1 MVDLQRI
8 TMVYRAALMSRRTV
22 GSTGMRKV
30 VLLIVVGII
39 SITAGRADTVSKKTL
54 ALFSTEQVQRARHR
68 LAKEESARQAV
79 QDILQMAQQWAQFS
93 DEYLRETIPPPQVP
107 RAFNISF
114 SGCPVCGRETFKYGN
129 YGFET
134 PLERPWKVI
143 CPNCK
148 SEFPSNDF
156 GAFLK
161 SGMKDRSLLT
171 GDYPDDGWGWR
182 KPGEEKK
189 YWFVAYY
196 CHWHWLRHIIP
207 AVHNLSRTYLLTGDR
222 RYAHKAL
229 VMLCRIADYYPDMDH
244 NKQSRY
250 ATEFVPSYTGKI
262 VNAIW
267 ETGVATNLAEA
278 VDFVWDAIEEDT
290 ALQQAL
296 GMDADAIKG
305 HLYRNLL
312 MEFVKAIREYRISGN
327 YGMHQKTL
335 LTTAIVSQDPELLKW
350 SLDYLLNNTGDRYTH
365 EGLHF
370 ALTNLFFR
378 EGMGHESAPGYHF
391 IWNQEVARICDYLL
405 KAGVNLFEHPIVKR
419 LFYYPF
425 ELSVAGRFTP
435 TIGDSGSVDTSRI
448 DLPVWMAEIAYR
460 QYGDPLFYP
469 LLPKPQGGAERAYA
483 QFIDLFLPPLPE
495 PPSTRA
501 DLTPYERSRN
511 LGDYGLAILR
521 SGQGDDRRALTLY
534 YGWAGGGHGHYDR
547 LNIELF
553 GFGRKLLPD
562 LGYPQFAADDPEPP
576 GWTQHTVSHCTVM
589 IDAQRQYNFDRGSL
603 HRFAHTDWVQFA
615 DASAESVYPDKASL
629 YRRQTALIDLPG
641 GESFYVLDVFHVQGG
656 KRHDYSLHLPGA
668 EVVYLGI
675 DFPEP
680 RAGTLAGEDVPFSR
694 MYDDPQRANAS
705 SGFHGYM
712 GSGFAFL
719 THPQETSTDRP
730 WLASWR
736 QGDLRLRIH
745 WLPTRPMR
753 FIACNG
759 YPKGNLTNPPLKY
772 LIASTQA
779 EDAQPLRSAF
789 VTVIEASRATPLIR
803 SVRLLSP
810 SPADPDVVAV
820 EVSHRDGR
828 DVLWLSLSPER
839 RASLPDGIACQAAL
853 AVMRFDRAGVLQR
866 AFVSGGE
873 TSVDGQR
880 LHAPDISGTVQKVIP
895 EKHEVVVRLQGN
907 VNEQAL
913 RHRSVRFRAGAHQAD
928 YEIFGA
934 RREGGEWHL
943 WLGDYE
949 FLRGRARVGEVDE
962 SQKVVRT
969 PTVLALEAV
978 APVEGMSVS
987 DEARRVWWRLKSA
1000 RRSELTLHG
1009 EEPLAPLRQDADG
1022 DGRPIVLIW
1031 DFGVGDGVL
1040 IPGQAEYRR

>member
-1 MVDLQRI
+1 MP
-8 TMVYRAALMSRRTV
+8 
-22 GSTGMRKV
+22 
-30 VLLIVVGII
+30 
-39 SITAGRADTVSKKTL
+39 KKTL
-54 ALFSTEQVQRARHR
+54 ALFTPEQVQRARQR
-68 LAKEESARQAV
+68 LTNEEPARQAV
-79 QDILQMAQQWAQFS
+79 QDILQMAQQWAQFG
-93 DEYLRETIPPPQVP
+93 DEFLCETIPPPQVP

-134 PLERPWKVI
+134 PLEKPWKVI

-161 SGMKDRSLLT
+161 GGMQDRSLLT
-171 GDYPDDGWGWR
+171 GDYPDDGWGWK

-207 AVHNLSRTYLLTGDR
+207 AVHNLARAYLLTGDR

-278 VDFVWDAIEEDT
+278 VDFVWDAVEEDK
-290 ALQQAL
+290 ALQQSL
-296 GMDADAIKG
+296 GKDADAIKR
-305 HLYRNLL
+305 HLYHNLL
-312 MEFVKAIREYRISGN
+312 MEFVKGIKEYRISGN

-335 LTTAIVSQDPELLKW
+335 LTTAIVSQDPGLLKW

-365 EGLHF
+365 EGLNF

-405 KAGVNLFEHPIVKR
+405 KAGINLFGHPTVKR
-419 LFYYPF
+419 LFTYPF
-425 ELSVAGRFTP
+425 EMRMAGRFTP
-435 TIGDSGSVDTSRI
+435 TIGDSGSVEDSRI
-448 DLPVWMAEIAYR
+448 DLPAWMAEIAYR
-460 QYGDPLFYP
+460 EYQDPLFYP
-469 LLPKPQGGAERAYA
+469 LLPKPQGSAERAYT
-483 QFIDLFLPPLPE
+483 QFYDLFLPPLPL
-495 PPSTRA
+495 PPSAQA
-501 DLTPYERSRN
+501 DLSPYERSRN

-521 SGQGDDRRALTLY
+521 SGKGEYQRALTLY

-589 IDAQRQYNFDRGSL
+589 ADAQRQYNFNRGKL
-603 HRFAHTDWVQFA
+603 HRFAHTSWVQFA
-615 DASAESVYPDKASL
+615 DASAESVYPDKADL
-629 YRRQTALIDLPG
+629 YRRQTAMIDLPD
-641 GESFYVLDVFHVQGG
+641 GEAFYVVDVFHVQGG
-656 KRHDYSLHLPGA
+656 KQHDYSLHLPGA
-668 EVVYLGI
+668 DVVYRGI
-675 DFPEP
+675 HFPEP
-680 RAGTLAGEDVPFSR
+680 RLGTLAGEDVPFGK

-705 SGFHGYM
+705 SGFYGYM

-719 THPQETSTDRP
+719 TEPQEASTARP

-736 QGDLRLRIH
+736 QDDIRLRIH
-745 WLPTRPMR
+745 WLPTREMR

-759 YPKGNLTNPPLKY
+759 YPKGNRANPPLKY
-772 LIASTQA
+772 LIARTVA
-779 EDAQPLRSAF
+779 EDNQPLRSTF
-789 VTVIEASRATPLIR
+789 VTVVEASRSAPPVR
-803 SVRLLSP
+803 GVRLLSL
-810 SPADPDVVAV
+810 SPADPDTVAV
-820 EVSHRDGR
+820 EVSHRDGH
-828 DVLWLSLSPER
+828 DVILLSLAPDKDV
-839 RASLPDGIACQAAL
+839 SLPGGIVCRAAL
-853 AVMRFDRAGVLQR
+853 AVMRFDGEGVLRR
-866 AFVSGGE
+866 AFVSGG
-873 TSVDGQR
+873 TASVNGLELQ
-880 LHAPDISGTVQKVIP
+880 ASDITGTVQEVVP
-895 EKHEVVVRLQGN
+895 EKHEVLVRLQGD

-913 RHRSVRFRAGAHQAD
+913 RHRSIRFHAGAHRAD
-928 YEIFGA
+928 YEIFA
-934 RREGGEWHL
+934 LRREGREWRL
-943 WLGDYE
+943 RLGDYE
-949 FLRGRARVGEVDE
+949 FLRGRALVSEVDE
-962 SQKVVRT
+962 THRVVRT

-978 APVEGMSVS
+978 APVEGMTVS
-987 DEARRVWWRLKSA
+987 NEARNAWWRLKST
-1000 RRSELTLHG
+1000 RRG
-1009 EEPLAPLRQDADG
+1009 EMVLDGKSPLAPLKEDADG
-1022 DGRPIVLIW
+1022 DGHPIALIW
-1031 DFGVGDGVL
+1031 DFGMGDSVF
-1040 IPGQAEYRR
+1040 IPGQAEYTR

>member
-1 MVDLQRI
+1 MRELILVTLLCI
-8 TMVYRAALMSRRTV
+8 GITV
-22 GSTGMRKV
+22 GKADSMPKK
-30 VLLIVVGII
+30 
-39 SITAGRADTVSKKTL
+39 SI
-54 ALFSTEQVQRARHR
+54 ALFTPEQVQRARHR
-68 LAKEESARQAV
+68 LANEEPARQVV
-79 QDILQMAQQWAQFS
+79 QDILQMARQWAQFS

-171 GDYPDDGWGWR
+171 GDYPDDGWGWK

-207 AVHNLSRTYLLTGDR
+207 AVHNLARAYLLTGER

-278 VDFVWDAIEEDT
+278 VDYVWDAIDED
-290 ALQQAL
+290 AELQHSL
-296 GMDADAIKG
+296 GKDADAIRQ
-305 HLYRNLL
+305 HLYSNLL
-312 MEFVKAIREYRISGN
+312 MEFVKAIKEYRISGN

-350 SLDYLLNNTGDRYTH
+350 AVDYLLHNTGDRYTH
-365 EGLHF
+365 EGLQF

-391 IWNQEVARICDYLL
+391 LWNQEVARICTYLL
-405 KAGVNLFEHPIVKR
+405 RAGVNLFEHPVVRR

-425 ELSVAGRFTP
+425 EMSAAEGFTP
-435 TIGDSGSVDTSRI
+435 TIGDTGSVEVSRI
-448 DLPVWMAEIAYR
+448 DLPAWMAEIAYR
-460 QYGDPLFYP
+460 QYRDPLFTP
-469 LLPKPQGGAERAYA
+469 LIPKPQGNAERAYA
-483 QFIDLFLPPLPE
+483 QFDDLFQPAVSPLP
-495 PPSTRA
+495 STQP
-501 DLTPYERSRN
+501 DTSPYERSRL

-521 SGQGDDRRALTLY
+521 GGPRGNRRALTLY

-553 GFGRKLLPD
+553 AFGRKLLPD

-589 IDAQRQYNFDRGSL
+589 IDAQRQANFARGRL
-603 HRFAHTDWVQFA
+603 HRFASSPWVQFV
-615 DASAESVYPDKASL
+615 DACAESVYPDKASL
-629 YRRQTALIDLPG
+629 YRRQTAMVDLPNADT
-641 GESFYVLDVFHVQGG
+641 FYVVDVFHVQGG
-656 KRHDYSLHLPGA
+656 KQHDYSLHLPSA
-668 EVVYLGI
+668 EVVYKGI
-675 DFPEP
+675 AFPEP
-680 RAGTLAGEDVPFSR
+680 RPGTLAGEGVPFGK

-705 SGFHGYM
+705 SGFYGYA

-719 THPQETSTDRP
+719 TDPQEAYRDRP

-736 QGDLRLRIH
+736 QGDVRLRIY
-745 WLPTRPMR
+745 WLPTQPMR

-759 YPKGNLTNPPLKY
+759 YPKGNRANPPLKY
-772 LIASTQA
+772 LIAQTQA
-779 EDAQPLRSAF
+779 TETQPLRSTF
-789 VTVIEASRATPLIR
+789 VTVIEAAQRTPLIR
-803 SVRLLSP
+803 GVRLLP
-810 SPADPDVVAV
+810 SSSGGADTVAL
-820 EVSHRDGR
+820 EIDHRYGR
-828 DVLWLSLSPER
+828 DVVFLSLTPEKR
-839 RASLPDGIACQAAL
+839 VELPEGITCDAAF
-853 AVMRFDRAGVLQR
+853 AVIRFDDQGHVER

-873 TSVDGQR
+873 VARGRWR
-880 LHAPDISGTVQKVIP
+880 LQAHDLKGTVEAVLP
-895 EKHEVVVRLQGN
+895 DKHEVLVRLQGN
-907 VNEQAL
+907 AKVGDLLQRAIL
-913 RHRSVRFRAGAHQAD
+913 FRAEEHQAD

-934 RREGGEWHL
+934 HREGGRWRL
-943 WLGDYE
+943 WLGDYD
-949 FLRGRARVGEVDE
+949 FLRGKALVSEVDE
-962 SQKVVRT
+962 VPRRVRT
-969 PTVLALEAV
+969 PTVLALDAV
-978 APVEGMSVS
+978 APVRGMAVS
-987 DEARRVWWRLKSA
+987 NEARTAWWRLKTAHRGELELAGSA
-1000 RRSELTLHG
+1000 
-1009 EEPLAPLRQDADG
+1009 PLALLREDSDS
-1022 DGRPIVLIW
+1022 DGRAVLLIW
-1031 DFGVGDGVL
+1031 DFGTGDSVF
-1040 IPGQAEYRR
+1040 IPGQAEYVRQ

>member
-1 MVDLQRI
+1 MRVLSI
-8 TMVYRAALMSRRTV
+8 ILVTAVCLGVAV
-22 GSTGMRKV
+22 GK
-30 VLLIVVGII
+30 
-39 SITAGRADTVSKKTL
+39 ADTVPKKTI
-54 ALFSTEQVQRARHR
+54 ALFTPEQIQSARHR
-68 LAKEESARQAV
+68 LAHEEPARQAV
-79 QDILQMAQQWAQFS
+79 QDVLQMAQQWVQFS
-93 DEYLRETIPPPQVP
+93 DDYLRETIPPPQVP

-134 PLERPWKVI
+134 PLEKPWKVI

-171 GDYPDDGWGWR
+171 GDYPDDGWGWK

-196 CHWHWLRHIIP
+196 CHWHWMRHIIP
-207 AVHNLSRTYLLTGDR
+207 AVHNLARAYLLTGDS

-250 ATEFVPSYTGKI
+250 ATEFQPSYTGKI

-278 VDFVWDAIEEDT
+278 VDFVWDAIDNDT
-290 ALQQAL
+290 ELQRAL
-296 GMDADAIKG
+296 GKDAEAIRQ

-312 MEFVKAIREYRISGN
+312 MEFIKAIKEYRISGN

-350 SLDYLLNNTGDRYTH
+350 SVDYLLNNTGDRYTH
-365 EGLHF
+365 EGLQF
-370 ALTNLFFR
+370 ALVNLFFR

-405 KAGVNLFEHPIVKR
+405 RADVNLFGHPTVKR

-425 ELSVAGRFTP
+425 EMSAAKGFTP
-435 TIGDSGSVDTSRI
+435 TIGDSGGVDISRI
-448 DLPVWMAEIAYR
+448 DLPAWMAEIAYR

-469 LLPKPQGGAERAYA
+469 LLPKPQNNAGRAYT
-483 QFIDLFLPPLPE
+483 QFSDLFQPDFPPA
-495 PPSTRA
+495 PSAQPNTSR
-501 DLTPYERSRN
+501 YERSRL

-521 SGQGDDRRALTLY
+521 GGQGENQRALTLY

-553 GFGRKLLPD
+553 AFGKKLLPD

-589 IDAQRQYNFDRGSL
+589 VDAQRQANLARGRL
-603 HRFAHTDWVQFA
+603 HRFAQSAWVQFV

-629 YRRQTALIDLPG
+629 YRRQTAMIDLPNADA
-641 GESFYVLDVFHVQGG
+641 FYVVDVFHVQGG
-656 KRHDYSLHLPGA
+656 RQHHYSLHLPGT
-668 EVVYLGI
+668 EVVFQGI
-675 DFPEP
+675 AFSEP
-680 RAGTLAGEDVPFSR
+680 RNGTLAGDEVPFGK
-694 MYDDPQRANAS
+694 MYDDPQRANAT
-705 SGFHGYM
+705 SGFYGYT

-719 THPQETSTDRP
+719 TDPQEAQSDRP

-736 QGDLRLRIH
+736 QDDIRLRIH
-745 WLPTRPMR
+745 WLPTQRTH

-759 YPKGNLTNPPLKY
+759 YPKGNRANPPLKY
-772 LIASTQA
+772 LIAHTQTEGA
-779 EDAQPLRSAF
+779 EPLRSTF
-789 VTVIEASRATPLIR
+789 VTVIEAARSSPLIR
-803 SVRLLSP
+803 NVRLFPLAPDS
-810 SPADPDVVAV
+810 ADTVAI
-820 EVSHRDGR
+820 EVSHRYGR
-828 DVLWLSLSPER
+828 DVVFLSLTPGKQTE
-839 RASLPDGIACQAAL
+839 LPDGIACSAAF
-853 AVMRFDRAGVLQR
+853 AVMRFDNEGKLRQ
-866 AFVSGGE
+866 AFITGGE
-873 TSVDGQR
+873 VSWGTWRLQAHDLKGSVEQV
-880 LHAPDISGTVQKVIP
+880 LPD
-895 EKHEVVVRLQGN
+895 KHEVVVNLRGHIRDEDLLHRLI
-907 VNEQAL
+907 L
-913 RHRSVRFRAGAHQAD
+913 FRAGEHQAE
-928 YEIFGA
+928 YEIFRAG
-934 RREGGEWHL
+934 REGKRWRM

-949 FLRGRARVGEVDE
+949 FLRGRALVGEIAE
-962 SQKVVRT
+962 AQRTVRT
-969 PTVLALEAV
+969 PTVLALDAV
-978 APVEGMSVS
+978 APVKGMAVS
-987 DEARRVWWRLKSA
+987 NEARTVWWRLKSA
-1000 RRSELTLHG
+1000 RRGEVVLDGDTPLTS
-1009 EEPLAPLRQDADG
+1009 LRADADG
-1022 DGRPIVLIW
+1022 DGRAVLLVW
-1031 DFGVGDGVL
+1031 DFGAGDNVL
-1040 IPGQAEYRR
+1040 IPGQADYRR